1 MNSFAGMREI
11 RGSMRVISLTTDF
24 GLADGYVGTMKG
36 VILSICPE
44 VTLVDISHQIRPQAI
59 EQAAY
64 VLSTAAPYFPPGSVH
79 LVVVDPGVGGARRPI
94 AVQAE
99 RGTYVAPDNGVL
111 TLALDR
117 DPPRQAV
124 HLTRTEFHLP
134 GASATF
140 HGRDVFAPAAAHLA
154 CGRAAGDL
162 GDPVPVSEL
171 VFLPPSRPVRQAGGT
186 WLGRVLHVDHF
197 GNLVTDFLFPAVGAP
212 PCGCPGQALSPAPT
226 RWVVE
231 IAGVR
236 ITGLHRT
243 FSDVETGE
251 LLAYVGSSGHLEI
264 GLRDG
269 DAAARL
275 GAQIGDPVT
284 IRRTAFPGCPET
296 G

>member
-1 MNSFAGMREI
+1 MQQ
-11 RGSMRVISLTTDF
+11 RVISLTTDF

-44 VTLVDISHQIRPQAI
+44 VTLVDISHEIRPQAI

-64 VLSTAAPYFPPGSVH
+64 VLSTATPYFPPGSVH

-134 GASATF
+134 AASATF
-140 HGRDVFAPAAAHLA
+140 HGRDVFAPTAAHLA
-154 CGRAAGDL
+154 CGTAAGDL
-162 GDPVPVSEL
+162 GDPIPVSEIA
-171 VFLPPSRPVRQAGGT
+171 FLPPSQPVRQAGGT
-186 WLGRVLHVDHF
+186 WLCQVLHIDHF
-197 GNLVTDFLFPAVGAP
+197 GNLVTNFRIPAKGATAP
-212 PCGCPGQALSPAPT
+212 DRLESLSYGERLTVA
-226 RWVVE
+226 
-231 IAGVR
+231 IAGVQ
-236 ITGLHRT
+236 IAGLHRT
-243 FSDVETGE
+243 FSDVEIGE
-251 LLAYVGSSGHLEI
+251 WVAYVGSSGRLEI
-264 GLRDG
+264 GVRNG
-269 DAAARL
+269 NAAHRL
-275 GAQIGDPVT
+275 GAQIGEPVVV
-284 IRRTAFPGCPET
+284 RESEVT